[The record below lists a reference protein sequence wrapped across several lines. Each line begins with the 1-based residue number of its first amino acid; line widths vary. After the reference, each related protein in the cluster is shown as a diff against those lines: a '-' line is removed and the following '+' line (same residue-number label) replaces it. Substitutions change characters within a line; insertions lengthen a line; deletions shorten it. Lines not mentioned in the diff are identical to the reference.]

1 MTTTDETQATAVFD
15 QLYRDSRDPWGTTT
29 HWYERRKRA
38 LLLASLPR
46 ERYGSVYEAGCGTG
60 HITAELSARATHVVA
75 SDASSRALAVARVAI
90 GAAAN
95 VSLERHR
102 LPDDWPDRPFDLI
115 VLSEIV
121 YFVDD
126 DDCERIARAA
136 HASAGASGTV
146 VACDWRLP
154 IAGYGHDGEEAHR
167 RFEKALALPRLFEY
181 LDRDFVL
188 SGWSRDSSSVASR
201 DGLR

>member
-1 MTTTDETQATAVFD
+1 MTTIDDAETNAGFD
-15 QLYRDSRDPWGTTT
+15 RLYRESPDPWGTTT
-29 HWYERRKRA
+29 RWYERRKRA

-46 ERYGSVYEAGCGTG
+46 ARYESVYEAGCGTG

-75 SDASSRALAVARVAI
+75 SDASTRALAVARAAI
-90 GAAAN
+90 GCADN

-102 LPDDWPDRPFDLI
+102 LPDDWPDRAFDLI

-136 HASAGASGTV
+136 RASAGASGTV

-154 IAGYGHDGEEAHR
+154 IAGFGHDGEQAHR

-181 LDRDFVL
+181 LDSDFVL
-188 SGWSRDSSSVASR
+188 SGWSGDSSSVASR